1 MASITATGSGRALA
15 AVSTRALRACG
26 PVVIALLVGAIVLV
40 ASGKNPGTVY
50 HLFVQEAFGNGTNIA
65 NTLAAA
71 TPLLLTGVGCA
82 ICFRAGFFNVGL
94 EGSLYVGALTSAWV
108 AASATTVAGPVIT
121 ALSLLGG
128 IVGGAAWM
136 VVPALLRVLLS
147 IDEMVTTLM
156 LNYVA
161 IGLTSYLVLYH
172 YQFGSNG
179 NGQTPPII
187 DQAALTPLV
196 NGTTLTIGIFIA
208 IAAVIG
214 YGWLLRYTRLGYRI
228 RTIGDS
234 PIFAQVVGISVKRVA
249 AVTILLGGAASGLAG
264 SLVVLGVTGNFTIGF
279 STAPGLGYTG
289 IAVAV
294 MARNSWLG
302 IILSAVFFGALSSGG
317 GLVQLF
323 GNVPIALT
331 QILQGTLMIFASVT
345 VVLWRIRA
353 TGKRAASS
361 APSVEPAGQGK
372 AGA

>member
-1 MASITATGSGRALA
+1 MSSAAATGAGRALA
-15 AVSTRALRACG
+15 ELGPRTVRACG
-26 PVVIALLVGAIVLV
+26 PVVIALLVGAVVLL

-50 HLFVQEAFGNGTNIA
+50 NLFLQEAFGSGTSFA

-71 TPLLLTGVGCA
+71 TPLLLTGVGSA

-108 AASATTVAGPVIT
+108 AASGTTIAGPLLTVL
-121 ALSLLGG
+121 ALLAGIAGG
-128 IVGGAAWM
+128 TAWM
-136 VVPALLRVLLS
+136 LVPALLRVLLS

-161 IGLTSYLVLYH
+161 IGLTSYIVLYH
-172 YQFGSNG
+172 YQYGSNG

-196 NGTTLTIGIFIA
+196 SGTTLNVGIFIA
-208 IAAVIG
+208 VAAVVG

-234 PIFAQVVGISVKRVA
+234 PVFAQAIGISVKRVA
-249 AVTILLGGAASGLAG
+249 ATTILIGGGAAGLAG
-264 SLVVLGVTGNFTIGF
+264 SLVVLGVTDNFTIGF

-294 MARNSWLG
+294 MARNSWIG

-353 TGKRAASS
+353 GRKRAASRERPV
-361 APSVEPAGQGK
+361 ASVGAGV
-372 AGA
+372 

>member
-1 MASITATGSGRALA
+1 MTATATAAGRALGDVGPK
-15 AVSTRALRACG
+15 AVRAFA
-26 PVVIALLVGAIVLV
+26 PVIIALLVGVVVLL
-40 ASGKNPGTVY
+40 ASGKNPGSVY
-50 HLFVQEAFGNGTNIA
+50 QLFLREAFGSWTSIA

-71 TPLLLTGVGCA
+71 TPLLLTGVGSA

-94 EGSLYVGALTSAWV
+94 EGSLYVGALASAWV
-108 AASATTVAGPVIT
+108 AASGTSIAGPLLTV
-121 ALSLLGG
+121 LSLLAG
-128 IVGGAAWM
+128 IAGGAAWM
-136 VVPALLRVLLS
+136 LVPALLRVLIS

-172 YQFGSNG
+172 YQYGSNG
-179 NGQTPPII
+179 NGQTPPIV
-187 DQAALTPLV
+187 DQASLSPLV
-196 NGTTLTIGIFIA
+196 EGTTLTIGVFIA
-208 IAAVIG
+208 LAAVAA

-234 PIFAQVVGISVKRVA
+234 PVFAQVVGISVRRVA
-249 AVTILLGGAASGLAG
+249 ATTILIGGAAAGLAG
-264 SLVVLGVTGNFTIGF
+264 SLVVLGVTQNFTIGF

-294 MARNSWLG
+294 MARNSWFG
-302 IILSAVFFGALSSGG
+302 IVLSAVFFGALSSGG

-345 VVLWRIRA
+345 VVLWRVRA
-353 TGKRAASS
+353 GRTRAARREQVPTT
-361 APSVEPAGQGK
+361 AQAGV
-372 AGA
+372 